1 MSADDTKREMA
12 ETAELVRDSSIL
24 GSLMTFNVDYGFIE
38 AIQRGFRLGI
48 LKASEYRQ
56 LVQCDNYDDVKLAL
70 GDTDFCQVLQSLNRL
85 TPETIL
91 ERCTAKFVDEF
102 RYVQA
107 NASGPLASF
116 LELMTY
122 EYQIEAICFLISSLL
137 KGADAESLLAKIPP
151 LGQSPHLKSILAFDK
166 IEGGEALV
174 ELYRTV
180 LVDVPVGR
188 YFSKYFSQELK
199 GDQPGQ
205 NLHRV
210 YNEVEID
217 VIKNMLTKLWLEDF
231 YNFCE
236 YLGGDTWATM
246 KELLEWEAD
255 SRAIS
260 ITINSFGTPLGDVQ
274 ANRETDRRALYCSF
288 GTLYPQITS
297 IDGFCRKVDSIQ
309 ALGQF
314 LEPYQV
320 FRSLWQEA
328 QKAGGNDIKFIDE
341 LNDQMYRHTVQLNLR
356 AFEGQSHLACFFAY
370 SKLKRQEERNI
381 KWILSCIEQKRGQED
396 FKRWIPIM

>member
-1 MSADDTKREMA
+1 
-12 ETAELVRDSSIL
+12 
-24 GSLMTFNVDYGFIE
+24 
-38 AIQRGFRLGI
+38 
-48 LKASEYRQ
+48 
-56 LVQCDNYDDVKLAL
+56 
-70 GDTDFCQVLQSLNRL
+70 LNRL

-102 RYVQA
+102 RYIQA
-107 NASGPLASF
+107 NATGPLASF
-116 LELMTY
+116 LEMMTY
-122 EYQIEAICFLISSLL
+122 EHQIEAICFLISSIL

-151 LGQSPHLKSILAFDK
+151 LGQSPHLRSILAFEK

-236 YLGGDTWATM
+236 ALGGDTWGTM

-288 GTLYPQITS
+288 GTLIHKLLPLMAFAARWRVLQRWVSFWSPTKPS
-297 IDGFCRKVDSIQ
+297 DRCGKRHRR
-309 ALGQF
+309 
-314 LEPYQV
+314 LE
-320 FRSLWQEA
+320 EA
-328 QKAGGNDIKFIDE
+328 
-341 LNDQMYRHTVQLNLR
+341 
-356 AFEGQSHLACFFAY
+356 
-370 SKLKRQEERNI
+370 
-381 KWILSCIEQKRGQED
+381 ILSLLTSSMTKCIVTQ
-396 FKRWIPIM
+396 